1 MEHLQ
6 LELQQERQKRLQAER
21 ENSVLQ
27 GRVEMLMTM
36 LNELEE
42 DVEAEQMDDSQV
54 INMWALIH
62 EAYVNSMFNI
72 YSFWT
77 YTKSEFKFIICKI
90 CVFICYKLDLRIK
103 PLICQG
109 FYCIWHVY
117 VVSNVN
123 FLMTIH
129 YGLLELGP

>member
-42 DVEAEQMDDSQV
+42 DVEAEHMDDSQV
-54 INMWALIH
+54 INM
-62 EAYVNSMFNI
+62 
-72 YSFWT
+72 
-77 YTKSEFKFIICKI
+77 
-90 CVFICYKLDLRIK
+90 
-103 PLICQG
+103 
-109 FYCIWHVY
+109 
-117 VVSNVN
+117 
-123 FLMTIH
+123 
-129 YGLLELGP
+129 